1 MQVASNKVAIL
12 GIGSRVSSTR
22 ARVETIG
29 IVEVSI
35 EVGIVT
41 IGEVRRTSLIIG
53 VFREFKVGF
62 KVRVSIEVG
71 IVTIGEIRRTSLII
85 GVFRGFKVGFKVGVR
100 GFKVGVGSSSKS

>member
-12 GIGSRVSSTR
+12 DVGSGVSSTR

-29 IVEVSI
+29 VVGVSA
-35 EVGIVT
+35 
-41 IGEVRRTSLIIG
+41 
-53 VFREFKVGF
+53 
-62 KVRVSIEVG
+62 EVG

-85 GVFRGFKVGFKVGVR
+85 QVFRGFKVGIR